1 MDIRKVD
8 SGEFLGDSKAT
19 NDGEN
24 NMTSLW
30 HLLHPLGSAPVT
42 MQLVPGAGRGLVASK
57 DLEPGEV
64 VLRDQV
70 LLENISPPIN
80 VCQPAAGSPDGPL

>member
-1 MDIRKVD
+1 MDIYKVD
-8 SGEFLGDSKAT
+8 SGEFLRDSEAT
-19 NDGEN
+19 NDGD

-42 MQLVPGAGRGLVASK
+42 LQLIPGAGRGLVASR
-57 DLEPGEV
+57 DLEPGDV

-80 VCQPAAGSPDGPL
+80 VFQPAAGSSDGSF

>member
-1 MDIRKVD
+1 MDINKVD
-8 SGEFLGDSKAT
+8 SGDFLRDSEAT
-19 NDGEN
+19 NDGD

-30 HLLHPLGSAPVT
+30 YLLHPQGSAPVT
-42 MQLVPGAGRGLVASK
+42 LQLVPGAGRGLVASR

-80 VCQPAAGSPDGPL
+80 VCQPAAGSPDGSL